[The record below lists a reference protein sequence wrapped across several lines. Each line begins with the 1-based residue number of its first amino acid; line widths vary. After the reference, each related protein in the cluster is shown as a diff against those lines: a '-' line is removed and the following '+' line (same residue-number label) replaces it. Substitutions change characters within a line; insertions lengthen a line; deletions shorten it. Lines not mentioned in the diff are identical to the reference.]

1 MRFFLFISL
10 TNIIGLLILAVNFK
24 GMFGHVIK
32 NKFLFWGLIFIFSQ
46 LHWMARVAALYNKA
60 ELPWLPNFILAIL
73 LGIYIFTLL
82 TLIAV
87 DFFIFVIKFIPPLKG
102 FYKAIMG
109 NLYLV
114 GKVVLILVA
123 FQAAVGF
130 FLAWQPFVSRYHI
143 TDPRIANGEKVR
155 IVQISDLHITNYTN
169 RNRLVKIVEKI
180 NSLEPDI
187 VVLTG
192 DTVDSK
198 IAPYNDKDL
207 MNVFNK
213 INARYGVYLVLGH
226 HEYFGGDILPAI
238 FSYSRSKMLVLFD
251 QAVDVDTLG
260 ITIVGREDFR
270 FRRDFSLLPRRSIAE
285 IMENHTKGYPILL
298 LSHRTKSVV
307 ESIQN
312 NVFLEL
318 SGHTHNGQIFPA
330 NLFMNLTYPKAWGQ
344 WSFPLKGYNL
354 IVTCG
359 LGTMSFPFR
368 TSSYAEIVLVEIN

>member
-24 GMFGHVIK
+24 GMFGHIIK
-32 NKFLFWGLIFIFSQ
+32 NKFLFWGLIFAFSQ
-46 LHWMARVAALYNKA
+46 LHWMVRVSALYNKA
-60 ELPWLPNFILAIL
+60 ELPWLLNFILAIF
-73 LGIYIFTLL
+73 LGIYVFTLL

-87 DFFIFVIKFIPPLKG
+87 DFFIFIIKFIPPLKG

-130 FLAWQPFVSRYHI
+130 FLAWHPFVSRYHI
-143 TDPRIANGEKVR
+143 ANPRVANGEKVR
-155 IVQISDLHITNYTN
+155 IVQIADLHITNYTN

-192 DTVDSK
+192 DIIDSK
-198 IAPYNDKDL
+198 IAPYRNKDL
-207 MNVFNK
+207 VNVFNK
-213 INARYGVYLVLGH
+213 IKARHGVYIVLGH
-226 HEYFGGDILPAI
+226 HEYFGGDVLQAI
-238 FSYSRSKMLVLFD
+238 FFYSRSGMRVLFD
-251 QAVDVDTLG
+251 EAVDINELG

-270 FRRDFSLLPRRSIAE
+270 FRKDFTLHPRKSIAE
-285 IMENHTKGYPILL
+285 IMVNHEKDYPILL
-298 LSHRTKSVV
+298 LTHRTKSVV
-307 ESIQN
+307 ESIREDI
-312 NVFLEL
+312 FLEL

-330 NLFMNLTYPKAWGQ
+330 NLFARFSYPKAWGH
-344 WSFPLKGYNL
+344 WSFPLKRYNL

-359 LGTMSFPFR
+359 LGTMGFPFR